1 MGIRMIDDELNN
13 DTLNSDETS
22 TDKPVFTP
30 EESRVVACLMEKE
43 LTTPNSYPLTMN
55 SLMLACNQKSNRDP
69 VMNMTLGQVGQV
81 INSLR
86 DRDFARS
93 DYGSRAEKLTHRARI
108 KLMMDKEQQAVM
120 TVLMLREPMT
130 ISDIQT
136 RTARMVEFASTDQ
149 VHEVLTSLESRN
161 TPLVVKIP
169 AAGGRREDRYTHL
182 LCGEIDISVIA
193 PARSSVATTAQPV
206 SDEMQ
211 QRIEVLEQKVAEL
224 EKQLDLMA

>member
-1 MGIRMIDDELNN
+1 MSIMSNDELN
-13 DTLNSDETS
+13 EEQQS
-22 TDKPVFTP
+22 TDEAVFTA
-30 EESRVVACLMEKE
+30 EEARVVASLMEKE

-81 INSLR
+81 TNRLR
-86 DRDFARS
+86 DRDFAKS
-93 DYGSRAEKLTHRARI
+93 DYGSRAEKITHCARI
-108 KLMMDKEQQAVM
+108 KLIMDKEQQAVM

-130 ISDIQT
+130 VHDIQT
-136 RTARMVEFASTDQ
+136 RTARMVDFASLEQ

-182 LCGEIDISVIA
+182 LCGEVDTTAIE
-193 PARSSVATTAQPV
+193 PARNSSVTATEPV
-206 SDEMQ
+206 SAEILE
-211 QRIEVLEQKVAEL
+211 RIERLEQKVAEL
-224 EKQLDLMA
+224 ENKLNLN